1 MSMPVAS
8 SLRLVVLV
16 LLAALPSALAA
27 QTESGEA
34 AKPLPCGEDAYTQ
47 ARFRADAAAFWREAL
62 AAECGRAAPIPDGY
76 KADVE
81 HLLTAVAAAG
91 ACLATSVEWSAAQ
104 RHAAALRDAAI
115 EDPVVQLAAAAAA
128 SSRSEHPT
136 AVRARP
142 LGVRRPAPCW
152 TWIAQPRVIRHRIGR
167 LVVARRERR
176 QPTAVEGTCLRSDS

>member
-1 MSMPVAS
+1 MSMPMPIVS
-8 SLRLVVLV
+8 SLRLVLLV

-27 QTESGEA
+27 QTESSEA

-91 ACLATSVEWSAAQ
+91 AA
-104 RHAAALRDAAI
+104 
-115 EDPVVQLAAAAAA
+115 PM
-128 SSRSEHPT
+128 
-136 AVRARP
+136 
-142 LGVRRPAPCW
+142 PAPFLPRAMMA
-152 TWIAQPRVIRHRIGR
+152 TMPPTIATRASVRTKRRTLKAGFFGEAGDV
-167 LVVARRERR
+167 LFMVFGCVARAPRR
-176 QPTAVEGTCLRSDS
+176 AD